1 MITARE
7 LRNVIAVMRSID
19 RHEIEEAGYDMPD
32 GSWQHFRENPAER
45 FLQCNDEC
53 REAIMRVIVAR
64 TTRAA

>member
-1 MITARE
+1 
-7 LRNVIAVMRSID
+7 MRSID